1 MKKFFSLLTAV
12 LFAGSM
18 MAVDFT
24 LSSADQ
30 VTKDGVTVVFDKG
43 TGTASPAWYDKGLR
57 LYANNTVTITSTT
70 PMTAITFN
78 WEKQGSKDFNT
89 ATASTGSYTHPSA
102 AGEGKWTGAAN
113 KVVFTLGAA
122 GQLQLNTFSV
132 TLDPDATVDPDPV
145 DPDPVDPDPTDV
157 KTYDVAEAIAAGLQD
172 DDVIMVRGIISK
184 MEIKGANFAKYG
196 SVNIYVEDATDA
208 AGEFEFFNC
217 YSFDTEKF
225 ISTKPHYDE
234 ESKEVVSLREAT
246 DGNGNAIHVGDTVI
260 AYGKYLYFAKNKV
273 HELNT
278 GCYLVDVKSAPQKPA
293 ETIMITMAGTEEVS
307 LTDYVAQAD
316 GRWQFYGVNDQYEI
330 GICSI
335 EGITA
340 VAGNYTMDELDPEYS
355 SIGIYGANDTTWVG
369 FETADLTVVV
379 LDNGDAVVSG
389 EIAGDDGNTYVVN
402 LSFVKPVAQKTVAI
416 NCTDAYMDDTYL
428 GYGLFAVAG
437 MDEEENYVQL
447 AIWLPED
454 AEDIEG
460 IYSEYDLDY
469 SVIGTYLEIGE
480 EAPEIYTATIV
491 VAATEDG
498 YSINAELLCYD
509 NTLYKVTMTISAE
522 EQGIENVELTEKAK
536 KVVVDGNVF
545 VIRDNKMYNVT
556 GTRVR

>member
-1 MKKFFSLLTAV
+1 
-12 LFAGSM
+12 

-30 VTKDGVTVVFDKG
+30 VTKDGVTVVFEKG
-43 TGTASPAWYDKGLR
+43 KGSAEPAWYEKGLR

-78 WEKQGSKDFNT
+78 WEKQGTKDFNT

-113 KVVFTLGAA
+113 EVVFTLGAA

-184 MEIKGANFAKYG
+184 MEIKGTNFAKYG
-196 SVNIYVEDATDA
+196 SVNIYVEDATGA

-225 ISTKPHYDE
+225 IGTKPNYDE

-260 AYGKYLYFAKNKV
+260 AYGKYLYFEKNKV

-293 ETIMITMAGTEEVS
+293 ETIVITMAGTEEVS

-316 GRWQFYGVNDQYEI
+316 GWWQFYGVNDQYEI

-355 SIGIYGANDTTWVG
+355 FIGIYGANDTTWVE
-369 FETADLTVVV
+369 FDTADLTVVV

-389 EIAGDDGNTYVVN
+389 EIVGDDGNTYVVN

-416 NCTDAYMDDTYL
+416 NCTSADMDDTYL

-437 MDEEENYVQL
+437 MDEEGNYVQL

-460 IYSEYDLDY
+460 IYSESDLDY
-469 SVIGTYLEIGE
+469 SYIGTYLEIGE
-480 EAPEIYTATIV
+480 EAPEIYTAYIV
-491 VAATEDG
+491 IAATEDG

-522 EQGIENVELTEKAK
+522 EQGIENVELTKKAK

-545 VIRDNKMYNVT
+545 VIRDNKMYNIT